1 MSEITMKKYCGILMF
16 DIPTPSFTKSNSKP
30 DSQLT
35 VDYTT
40 SLENSNIR
48 TQDNFIFT
56 SYMEPMKV
64 NPQRPLKNTPITL
77 LQQDSSKNNEIIMEP
92 LHQEKRIRRSPNS
105 FILYRRAKQPEII
118 RQYGK
123 IPNAEK
129 SRIIADLWHN
139 ESSEIKQYWQNLAD
153 KKKVEYMNAPPEYCY
168 LNKLKNPKKNH
179 KLKSTD
185 SYQFQNALPEIQTYD
200 IVYPFPSEYFITM
213 DPTLFFRS
221 YDYFE
226 NTSPTVLP
234 SIFPKDDSFNNIIN
248 TQNDNAQ

>member
-16 DIPTPSFTKSNSKP
+16 DIPTPSFTNSKSKP
-30 DSQLT
+30 SSQLT
-35 VDYTT
+35 IDYTT

-48 TQDNFIFT
+48 TQDNFIYT

-64 NPQRPLKNTPITL
+64 NPQRPHKNTPITL
-77 LQQDSSKNNEIIMEP
+77 LQDSSKNNETTMGP
-92 LHQEKRIRRSPNS
+92 LYQEKRTRRPPNS

-129 SRIIADLWHN
+129 SRILSDLWHN
-139 ESSEIKQYWQNLAD
+139 ESNEVKKYWQNLAD
-153 KKKVEYMNAPPEYCY
+153 KKKVEYMNAPSEHCY
-168 LNKLKNPKKNH
+168 PNKLKNPKRNG
-179 KLKSTD
+179 KLKVTD
-185 SYQFQNALPEIQTYD
+185 SYQFRNALPEIQTYD
-200 IVYPFPSEYFITM
+200 IVYPLPSEYIMTM
-213 DPTLFFRS
+213 DPTLFLRS

-226 NTSPTVLP
+226 NTNPTVLP
-234 SIFPKDDSFNNIIN
+234 SIFPKDDSYNNIIN